1 MWLPVS
7 LARQAPLL
15 LSVGALAP
23 AGLVQQRS
31 PPPPPLGPPPPPPP
45 PSLSPRPSVRRSP
58 PQPPEPTPI
67 SLQLC
72 LLDGNVLLC
81 YSMLSSIG
89 GLFSSGEWL
98 EPPVVTAQ
106 DFVDISAAFGSASTL
121 VVAWLIAASL
131 CGACREDWFALE
143 GNEHRQAPLGVSRLL
158 ASWAAAVPIV
168 LVLRAAAAAT
178 SAASEPTMEPPSATG
193 VAAAILSSHT
203 TAFVVDNAGQ
213 ALAVLVVLTIWRRWL
228 LQRQGVL

>member
-1 MWLPVS
+1 MWLRVS

-15 LSVGALAP
+15 LSVSALAP
-23 AGLVQQRS
+23 AGLVQQLS
-31 PPPPPLGPPPPPPP
+31 PPPPPLAPPPPPPP
-45 PSLSPRPSVRRSP
+45 PGPPPPLSLRRSP
-58 PQPPEPTPI
+58 PQPPEPSPI

-81 YSMLSSIG
+81 YSMLSSIA
-89 GLFSSGEWL
+89 GLFSSGEFL

-143 GNEHRQAPLGVSRLL
+143 GDEHRQAPLGASRLL
-158 ASWAAAVPIV
+158 ASWAASVPIV
-168 LVLRAAAAAT
+168 LMLRAAAAAIG
-178 SAASEPTMEPPSATG
+178 AASEPTMEPAAAG
-193 VAAAILSSHT
+193 AAAILST
-203 TAFVVDNAGQ
+203 QAAAFVADNAGQ
-213 ALAVLVVLTIWRRWL
+213 ALAVLVVLTVWRRWL